1 METRK
6 ATIKREKDKAS
17 LILTGK
23 IQDYEI
29 ILTEDN
35 PNNVKHVFNHIL
47 KDLKKELFQYE
58 LEDSNN
64 DLYNNI
70 CKEYIIQLNSE
81 MQSIH
86 NEMDEFDLLE
96 QATE

>member
-17 LILTGK
+17 LILAGTTL
-23 IQDYEI
+23 DHEI

-35 PNNVKHVFNHIL
+35 PNNVKHVFSSL
-47 KDLKKELFQYE
+47 LRDLKKELFQYN
-58 LEDSNN
+58 LEDSNI
-64 DLYNNI
+64 DLYYNI

-86 NEMDEFDLLE
+86 REMAEFDLLDPTIE
-96 QATE
+96 